1 MLGMKCATVV
11 EAVLGVALC
20 CAGLRGGASPPT
32 DSPTS
37 PTARPAGVQDPGG
50 PRTLSL
56 DRCLGTALEKNRRR
70 PISQFAIAL
79 AEAQHRQA
87 LAGYWPQ
94 VGARAGYERLSDP
107 LNFIFP
113 SGTMQ
118 VPAQSVSV
126 PGGTMVVTVPAGA
139 LAPGIPPNP
148 IQMPV
153 NFPGQTY
160 KTAAQS
166 FLIPEQNVTVVDRNL
181 VSGSLHMDWLLWD
194 GGMRKGLREQ
204 SAANVEMMRV
214 EARRTDLEVADSVTR
229 MYWGAVLARQLSQLG
244 QDTLARMQSTL
255 QLTETMY
262 KEGAGKV
269 TRSDYLDNAVMVRT
283 VESLV
288 AQLQKNEIMSQAA
301 LANTMGLAWNASV
314 EPSAQEIP
322 FAPAGRDLDGLVAAS
337 YEFNPDWEK
346 LAAAMR
352 ATQGAV
358 ATAKSGYYPRLG
370 LTGELHR
377 WWNGG
382 YNAGM
387 ATGQN
392 QQGWSAGVGLE
403 IPIFDGFL
411 TRNRVSEAL
420 AQLNRLKATQFL
432 LRDGIALKI
441 KDLVLGLDAAAKS
454 GQASMAAMQSAQENR
469 DLNER
474 AYHEELV
481 ETEKVIR
488 AQLMEAL
495 MSAQHFKARYDYAVL
510 LSQLSLTVGKEIG
523 ERLAPAK

>member
-1 MLGMKCATVV
+1 MKCATVV
-11 EAVLGVALC
+11 QAVMGVALC
-20 CAGLRGGASPPT
+20 CSAVRGGAPPAAANPPA
-32 DSPTS
+32 SPTVS
-37 PTARPAGVQDPGG
+37 PASADGPGG
-50 PRTLSL
+50 PQALL
-56 DRCLGTALEKNRRR
+56 LEQCLATALEKNHRR
-70 PISQFAIAL
+70 PISQFAIGL

-94 VGARAGYERLSDP
+94 VSGKAGYERLSDP

-113 SGTMQ
+113 AETMQ
-118 VPAQSVSV
+118 IPAQSVSV

-160 KTAAQS
+160 KTGAQS
-166 FLIPEQNVTVVDRNL
+166 FAIPEQNVKVVDQNL
-181 VSGSLHMDWLLWD
+181 VSGSLQMDWLLWD

-214 EARRTDLEVADSVTR
+214 EARRTDLEIADSVTR
-229 MYWGAVLARQLSQLG
+229 MYWGAVLARQVSQLG

-255 QLTETMY
+255 QIAETMY

-288 AQLQKNEIMSQAA
+288 AQLQKNEVMSQAA

-314 EPSAQEIP
+314 EPSSQEIP
-322 FAPAGRDLDGLVAAS
+322 FAPAGRNLDGLVAAS

-346 LAAAMR
+346 LAAAIR

-403 IPIFDGFL
+403 IPLFDGFL

-420 AQLNRLKATQFL
+420 ARLNRLKETQFL
-432 LRDGIALKI
+432 LRDGIALQI

-454 GQASMAAMQSAQENR
+454 GQASMAAMKSAQENR

-495 MSAQHFKARYDYAVL
+495 MSAQHFKARYDYAAL
-510 LSQLSLTVGKEIG
+510 LSQLSLAVGKEIG
-523 ERLAPAK
+523 ERLAPAR

>member
-1 MLGMKCATVV
+1 MKCATVV
-11 EAVLGVALC
+11 QAVMGVALC
-20 CAGLRGGASPPT
+20 CAPVRGGAPPAAANSPALPT
-32 DSPTS
+32 VSPAS
-37 PTARPAGVQDPGG
+37 ADGPGG
-50 PRTLSL
+50 SLALSL
-56 DRCLGTALEKNRRR
+56 DQCLATALEKNHRR

-94 VGARAGYERLSDP
+94 VGGKAGYERLSDP

-113 SGTMQ
+113 AETMQ
-118 VPAQSVSV
+118 IPAQSVSV

-160 KTAAQS
+160 KTGAQS
-166 FLIPEQNVTVVDRNL
+166 FAIPEQNVKVVDQNL
-181 VSGSLHMDWLLWD
+181 VDGSIQMDWLLWD

-204 SAANVEMMRV
+204 SAANVAMMRV
-214 EARRTDLEVADSVTR
+214 EARRTDLEIADSVTQ
-229 MYWGAVLARQLSQLG
+229 MYWGAVLARQVSQLG

-288 AQLQKNEIMSQAA
+288 AQLQKNEVMSQAA

-314 EPSAQEIP
+314 EPSSQEIP
-322 FAPAGRDLDGLVAAS
+322 FAPAGRNLDGLVAAS

-346 LAAAMR
+346 LAAAIR

-387 ATGQN
+387 ATDQN

-403 IPIFDGFL
+403 IPLFDGFL

-420 AQLNRLKATQFL
+420 ARLHQLKETQIL
-432 LRDGIALKI
+432 LRDGIALQI

-454 GQASMAAMQSAQENR
+454 GQASMGAMRSAQENR
-469 DLNER
+469 ELNER

-495 MSAQHFKARYDYAVL
+495 MSAQHFKARYDYAAL
-510 LSQLSLTVGKEIG
+510 LSQLSLAVGNEMG
-523 ERLAPAK
+523 ERLAPAR